1 MRRGVDVM
9 AAMIASAAQS
19 VIGPFGPAIRR
30 ALPRPAG
37 CAAAILL
44 LAFTLLFFCD
54 IQASAGEASP
64 SGRAWVVAELQGAA
78 FSRPGDAADGPWQ
91 ALRTGARIKPGS
103 VVRTDAS
110 GKMELTN
117 GLDTIRLSPDS
128 ELEIPAG
135 QDGPL
140 TRVMHWM
147 GTAFFHVGKRPGP
160 QFEVDTPYLVAIV
173 KGTQFTTTVSDA
185 GASIKVSEGTVGV
198 TAALGG
204 PSVDVTAGGGASV
217 SASDRGTVSS
227 GGPSEDS
234 AVAGNGRGQGGA
246 DRGGDGGS
254 SNDDGNHGHGC
265 HGQGGCHQDDGDH
278 GHDHGGHSH

>member
-19 VIGPFGPAIRR
+19 VIGPFGAAIRR
-30 ALPRPAG
+30 ALPRPAA

-44 LAFTLLFFCD
+44 LAFASLFFCD
-54 IQASAGEASP
+54 MQASAADVSP
-64 SGRAWVVAELQGAA
+64 SARAWVVAELQGAA

-91 ALRTGARIKPGS
+91 ALRTGARIEPGS

-173 KGTQFTTTVSDA
+173 KGTQFTTSVSDV
-185 GASIKVSEGTVGV
+185 GASIEVSEGTVGV
-198 TAALGG
+198 SAARGG
-204 PSVDVTAGGGASV
+204 PSIDVTAGESASV
-217 SASDRGTVSS
+217 SASGSGTVSPTGLS
-227 GGPSEDS
+227 DDNAVARDGGGP
-234 AVAGNGRGQGGA
+234 GGA
-246 DRGGDGGS
+246 HGGGDGGD
-254 SNDDGNHGHGC
+254 NDSGSHGHGC
-265 HGQGGCHQDDGDH
+265 HGEGGCHHDDDNH
-278 GHDHGGHSH
+278 GYDHGGHGH

>member
-1 MRRGVDVM
+1 M
-9 AAMIASAAQS
+9 AATIVSAAQS
-19 VIGPFGPAIRR
+19 IMSPFGAAIRR
-30 ALPRPAG
+30 TLPRPAAS
-37 CAAAILL
+37 AAAILL
-44 LAFTLLFFCD
+44 LAFASLFFCD
-54 IQASAGEASP
+54 MQASAGDAS
-64 SGRAWVVAELQGAA
+64 SSARAWVVAELQGAA

-91 ALRTGARIKPGS
+91 ALRTGARIEPGS

-117 GLDTIRLSPDS
+117 GLDTIRLSPSS

-140 TRVMHWM
+140 TRVMHWI

-198 TAALGG
+198 GSALGG
-204 PSVDVTAGGGASV
+204 PSVDVTAGGRASV
-217 SASDRGTVSS
+217 SASDRGTVSAGDLS
-227 GGPSEDS
+227 GDS
-234 AVAGNGRGQGGA
+234 AVAGNGRGPGGGHG
-246 DRGGDGGS
+246 GGDGG
-254 SNDDGNHGHGC
+254 GGHGHGC
-265 HGQGGCHQDDGDH
+265 HGDGGCHHDDDSH
-278 GHDHGGHSH
+278 GHDHGGHAH